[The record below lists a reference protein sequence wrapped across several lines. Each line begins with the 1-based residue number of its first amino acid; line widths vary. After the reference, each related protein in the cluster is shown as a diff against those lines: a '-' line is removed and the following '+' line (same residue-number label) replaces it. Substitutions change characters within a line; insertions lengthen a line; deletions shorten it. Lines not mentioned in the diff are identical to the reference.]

1 MRNISI
7 WEKNTEKRT
16 YPSLSENINAEIAV
30 IGAGLAG
37 ILTARRLKESGCDV
51 VIEKDNLGSG
61 QTKNTTAKITL
72 QHGLFYNDLIKDIGE
87 EHARLYAE
95 ANMRAIE
102 MYEKMIKNENI
113 DCDFEKENAYLYS
126 VISDEKIREEYNALS
141 ESGTVPS
148 PEISLCRGKRA

>member
-51 VIEKDNLGSG
+51 VVIEKDNLGSG
-61 QTKNTTAKITL
+61 QTKNLPPKSHCSTVCFTMTL
-72 QHGLFYNDLIKDIGE
+72 SKTSV
-87 EHARLYAE
+87 
-95 ANMRAIE
+95 
-102 MYEKMIKNENI
+102 KSTP
-113 DCDFEKENAYLYS
+113 DFMPRQICAPLKCTR
-126 VISDEKIREEYNALS
+126 K
-141 ESGTVPS
+141 
-148 PEISLCRGKRA
+148 